1 MSVTRR
7 VARPLPRS
15 LARTIALRGP
25 IVLRAAAAEDE
36 PALLGLAELADRPVP
51 RAPLLV
57 AEVLGQVLAA
67 RGVDGTVLADPFRAT
82 ADLLDLLELR
92 ARHLE
97 IAAA

>member
-7 VARPLPRS
+7 VTRPLPRA

-25 IVLRAAAAEDE
+25 IVLRAAAEDE
-36 PALLGLAELADRPVP
+36 PALGGLAALADRPVP

-57 AEVLGQVLAA
+57 AEVLGEVLAA

-82 ADLLDLLELR
+82 SDLLDLLELR

>member
-1 MSVTRR
+1 VTHR
-7 VARPLPRS
+7 VERPLPRA
-15 LARTIALRGP
+15 LAQTIALRGP
-25 IVLRAAAAEDE
+25 IVLRAATAADE
-36 PALLGLAELADRPVP
+36 AALLGLAELADRDVP

-67 RGVDGTVLADPFRAT
+67 RGVDGAVLADPFRAT